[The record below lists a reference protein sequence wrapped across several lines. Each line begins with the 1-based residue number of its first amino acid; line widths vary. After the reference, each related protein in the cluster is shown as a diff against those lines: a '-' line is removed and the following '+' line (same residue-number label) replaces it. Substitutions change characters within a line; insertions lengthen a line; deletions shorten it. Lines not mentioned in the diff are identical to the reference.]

1 MLRLL
6 LLFALLAA
14 WPLLAQLP
22 SNPTSPDQTP
32 PVRLPDGRLQSEAIL
47 EAEHAQTMKD
57 LEEIKKL
64 LGEVEA
70 ALEKDTRHV
79 LSLPSL
85 KKLEE
90 IEKRARKIRS
100 RMSRN

>member
-6 LLFALLAA
+6 LIALVAA
-14 WPLLAQLP
+14 LPILAQLP
-22 SNPTSPDQTP
+22 SNPTPSEKTP
-32 PVRLPDGRLQSEAIL
+32 PMRLPDGRLQSEVIL
-47 EAEHAQTMKD
+47 EAEHAQTLKD
-57 LEEIKKL
+57 LEEMKKL
-64 LGEVEA
+64 LSEIEA
-70 ALEKDTRHV
+70 ALEKNNRHV

-100 RMSRN
+100 RMTRN

>member
-6 LLFALLAA
+6 LIALVSAL
-14 WPLLAQLP
+14 PLLAQLP
-22 SNPTSPDQTP
+22 SNPTSPDKTP

-47 EAEHAQTMKD
+47 EAEHTQTVKD
-57 LEEIKKL
+57 IEEMKKL
-64 LGEVEA
+64 LGEIEV
-70 ALEKDTRHV
+70 ALEKNTRHV

-100 RMSRN
+100 RMTRN